1 LLDAACA
8 AGALG
13 REACGGLRA
22 AHAVL
27 LDAGLRCTLD
37 RRMRLVPED
46 EAIAAARA
54 AVRDTW
60 KAIGLA

>member
-1 LLDAACA
+1 
-8 AGALG
+8 
-13 REACGGLRA
+13 LRD

-54 AVRDTW
+54 AVRGAW
-60 KAIGLA
+60 KLIGLA